1 MLYFKLMAL
10 IFKKGNIMKKV
21 MYTLFSMG
29 LVALLMNQAQ
39 AEGQKKSVRISSG
52 NKVGAMWSGDG
63 LGFVNQFGSA
73 GILETNI
80 TIPPNGFTT
89 NLADQITTPPGA
101 TVSYSTT
108 SSQFCSVTGSGQ
120 LTAVGPTGAC
130 VVTITTGEVKAD
142 MTREPKVY
150 PVAASTTDI
159 TLQLTGQVVVENHP
173 QALTAPQQL
182 QVKNMGVTGVTNPTS
197 TPVNTEGVALD
208 LTKAGGNIT
217 YNAYK
222 AAPNTVRYNGKYPAA
237 ASFTGSMPDLN
248 WAAGASL
255 TGPVLGTGQYDF
267 VAAKFEGYILWPG
280 VFKADSRV
288 EFYDVCDDGF
298 RLKVAQTA
306 GAAATDFAT
315 VVENYIDQGPGSW
328 WSWYNAIGSATRKA
342 GSVYK
347 FTIDYYEYGGHAT
360 CALFWNKGIA
370 STFNWTTKT
379 LVPAASFAT
388 SATQWNK

>member
-1 MLYFKLMAL
+1 
-10 IFKKGNIMKKV
+10 
-21 MYTLFSMG
+21 MYALFSLG

-52 NKVGAMWSGDG
+52 NKVGEMWSGDG

-73 GILETNI
+73 GILQTNI
-80 TIPPNGFTT
+80 TIPATGGFST
-89 NLADQITTPPGA
+89 NLATQITTPPGA
-101 TVSYSTT
+101 SVSYEASAG
-108 SSQFCSVTGSGQ
+108 SSGVCSVSASGTMQ
-120 LTAVGPTGAC
+120 SIGNGDC
-130 VVTITTGEVKAD
+130 VVTITTGEVVAN
-142 MTREPKVY
+142 MTSEPKVY
-150 PVAASTTDI
+150 PVAASTTTV
-159 TLQLTGQVVVENHP
+159 TLKLTGQVLIP
-173 QALTAPQQL
+173 LSPLDPAQQL
-182 QVKNMGVTGVTNPTS
+182 QVTGMGVTGVTNPKA
-197 TPVNTEGVALD
+197 TPVNTEGQSLN
-208 LTKAGGNIT
+208 LNKAGGNIT

-222 AAPNTVRYNGKYPAA
+222 AAPNSVRYNGKYPAA
-237 ASFTGSMPDLN
+237 ASFTGTMQDLN

-280 VFKADSRV
+280 AFKADSRV

-306 GAAATDFAT
+306 GANATDFAT

-328 WSWYNAIGSATRKA
+328 WSYYNAKGSATRKA

-360 CALFWNKGIA
+360 CALFWDQGKGT
-370 STFNWTTKT
+370 TFAWKTKT

>member
-1 MLYFKLMAL
+1 
-10 IFKKGNIMKKV
+10 MKKV

-29 LVALLMNQAQ
+29 LVAVLMNQVQ

-73 GILETNI
+73 GVLQTNI
-80 TIPPNGFTT
+80 TIPATGGFTT

-101 TVSYSTT
+101 SVSFSTN
-108 SSQFCSVTGSGQ
+108 SSAVCSVSASGTMQ
-120 LTAVGPTGAC
+120 SIGNGDC
-130 VVTITTGEVKAD
+130 VVTITTGEVLAN
-142 MTREPKVY
+142 MTSEPKVY
-150 PVAASTTDI
+150 PVAASTTNI
-159 TLQLTGQVVVENHP
+159 TLALTGQVLIPNSP
-173 QALTAPQQL
+173 LTEAEQL
-182 QVKNMGVTGVTNPTS
+182 IVTGMGVTGVTNPKA
-197 TPVNTEGVALD
+197 TPVNTENVALD
-208 LTKAGGNIT
+208 LTKAGGNVT

-222 AAPNTVRYNGKYPAA
+222 ASPNTVRYNGNYPAA
-237 ASFTGSMPDLN
+237 ASFTGTMPDLN

-280 VFKADSRV
+280 AFKADSRV

-306 GAAATDFAT
+306 GANATDFAT

-328 WSWYNAIGSATRKA
+328 WSYYNAKGSATRKA

-360 CALFWNKGIA
+360 CALFWDQGVTK
-370 STFNWTTKT
+370 TFNWKTKT

-388 SATQWNK
+388 SATQWNAP

>member
-1 MLYFKLMAL
+1 
-10 IFKKGNIMKKV
+10 
-21 MYTLFSMG
+21 MG
-29 LVALLMNQAQ
+29 LVALLMNHAQ

-73 GILETNI
+73 GVLQTNI
-80 TIPPNGFTT
+80 TIPATGGFTT

-101 TVSYSTT
+101 SVSYEASAG
-108 SSQFCSVTGSGQ
+108 SSGVCSVSASGTMQ
-120 LTAVGPTGAC
+120 SIGNGDC
-130 VVTITTGEVKAD
+130 VVTITTGEVVAN
-142 MTREPKVY
+142 MTSEPKVY
-150 PVAASTTDI
+150 PVAASTTTV
-159 TLQLTGQVVVENHP
+159 TLKLTGQVLIPNSP
-173 QALTAPQQL
+173 LTEAEQL
-182 QVKNMGVTGVTNPTS
+182 IVSGMGVTGVTNPKA
-197 TPVNTEGVALD
+197 TPVNTEGQSLN
-208 LTKAGGNIT
+208 LNKAGGNVT
-217 YNAYK
+217 YKAYK
-222 AAPNTVRYNGKYPAA
+222 ASPNTVRYNGNYPAT
-237 ASFTGSMPDLN
+237 ASFTGTMPDLN
-248 WAAGASL
+248 WAAGSSL

-280 VFKADSRV
+280 AFKADSRV

-306 GAAATDFAT
+306 GANATDFAT

-328 WSWYNAIGSATRKA
+328 WSWYNAKGSATRKA

-360 CALFWNKGIA
+360 CALFWNKGIS
-370 STFNWTTKT
+370 STFTWTTKT

-388 SATQWNK
+388 SATQWNAP

>member
-1 MLYFKLMAL
+1 
-10 IFKKGNIMKKV
+10 MKKV
-21 MYTLFSMG
+21 LYALFSMG
-29 LVALLMNQAQ
+29 LVALLMNQVQ

-73 GILETNI
+73 GVLQTNI
-80 TIPPNGFTT
+80 TIPATGGFTT

-101 TVSYSTT
+101 SVSFSTN
-108 SSQFCSVTGSGQ
+108 SSGVCSVSGSGTMQ
-120 LTAVGPTGAC
+120 SIGNGDC
-130 VVTITTGEVKAD
+130 VVTITTGEVLAD
-142 MTREPKVY
+142 MTSTPKVY
-150 PVAASTTDI
+150 PVAASTTNI
-159 TLQLTGQVVVENHP
+159 TLALTGQVLIPNSP
-173 QALTAPQQL
+173 LTAEQQL
-182 QVKNMGVTGVTNPTS
+182 QVTGMGVTGVTDPKA
-197 TPVNTEGVALD
+197 TPVNTENVALD
-208 LTKAGGNIT
+208 LTKAGGNVT

-222 AAPNTVRYNGKYPAA
+222 ASPNTVRYNGNYPAA
-237 ASFTGSMPDLN
+237 ASFTGTMPDLN

-280 VFKADSRV
+280 AFKADSRV

-298 RLKVAQTA
+298 RLRVAQTA
-306 GAAATDFAT
+306 GASATDFAT
-315 VVENYIDQGPGSW
+315 VINNYIDQGPGSW
-328 WSWYNAIGSATRKA
+328 WSWYNAKGSATRKA

-360 CALFWNKGIA
+360 CALFWDQGKGT
-370 STFNWTTKT
+370 TFAWKTKT

>member
-1 MLYFKLMAL
+1 
-10 IFKKGNIMKKV
+10 
-21 MYTLFSMG
+21 MYALFSMG

-73 GILETNI
+73 GVLQTNI
-80 TIPPNGFTT
+80 TIPATGGFTT

-101 TVSYSTT
+101 SVSFSTN
-108 SSQFCSVTGSGQ
+108 SSAVCSVSASGTMQ
-120 LTAVGPTGAC
+120 SIGNGDC
-130 VVTITTGEVKAD
+130 VVTITTGEVVAN
-142 MTREPKVY
+142 MTSEPKVY
-150 PVAASTTDI
+150 PVAASTTDV
-159 TLQLTGQVVVENHP
+159 TLKLTGQVLIPNSP
-173 QALTAPQQL
+173 LTEAEQL
-182 QVKNMGVTGVTNPTS
+182 IVTGMGVTGVTNPKA
-197 TPVNTEGVALD
+197 TPVNTEGQSLN
-208 LTKAGGNIT
+208 LNKAGGNVT
-217 YNAYK
+217 YKAYK
-222 AAPNTVRYNGKYPAA
+222 AAPNSVRYNGNYPAA
-237 ASFTGSMPDLN
+237 ASFTGTMPDLN

-280 VFKADSRV
+280 AFKADSRV

-306 GAAATDFAT
+306 GADATDFAT
-315 VVENYIDQGPGSW
+315 VINNYIDQGPGSW
-328 WSWYNAIGSATRKA
+328 WSYYNAKGSATRKA

-360 CALFWNKGIA
+360 CALFWDQGVTK
-370 STFNWTTKT
+370 TFNWKTKT

-388 SATQWNK
+388 SATQWNAP

>member
-1 MLYFKLMAL
+1 
-10 IFKKGNIMKKV
+10 MKKV
-21 MYTLFSMG
+21 LYALFSMG

-73 GILETNI
+73 GVLQTNI
-80 TIPPNGFTT
+80 TIPATGGFTT

-101 TVSYSTT
+101 SVSFSTN
-108 SSQFCSVTGSGQ
+108 SSAVCSVSASGTMQ
-120 LTAVGPTGAC
+120 SIGNGDC
-130 VVTITTGEVKAD
+130 VVTITTGEVLAN
-142 MTREPKVY
+142 MTSEPKVY
-150 PVAASTTDI
+150 PVAASTTNI
-159 TLQLTGQVVVENHP
+159 TLALTGQVLIPNSP
-173 QALTAPQQL
+173 LTEAEQL
-182 QVKNMGVTGVTNPTS
+182 IVTGMGVTGVTNPKA
-197 TPVNTEGVALD
+197 TPVNTEGQSLN
-208 LTKAGGNIT
+208 LNKAGGNIT

-222 AAPNTVRYNGKYPAA
+222 AAPNSVRYNGKYPAA
-237 ASFTGSMPDLN
+237 ASFTGTMQDLN

-280 VFKADSRV
+280 AFKADSRV

-306 GAAATDFAT
+306 GANATDFAT

-328 WSWYNAIGSATRKA
+328 WSYYNAKGSATRKA

-360 CALFWNKGIA
+360 CALFWDQGVTK
-370 STFNWTTKT
+370 TFNWKTKT

-388 SATQWNK
+388 SATQWNAP

>member
-1 MLYFKLMAL
+1 
-10 IFKKGNIMKKV
+10 MKKV
-21 MYTLFSMG
+21 MYALFSMG
-29 LVALLMNQAQ
+29 LVALLMNQAL
-39 AEGQKKSVRISSG
+39 AGAGGQKKSVRISSG

-73 GILETNI
+73 GVLQTNI
-80 TIPPNGFTT
+80 TIPAGGGGFST
-89 NLADQITTPPGA
+89 NLADQVTTPPGA
-101 TVSYSTT
+101 SVTYEASPG
-108 SSQFCSVTGSGQ
+108 SSGVCSVTTSG
-120 LTAVGPTGAC
+120 TMTSIGNGRC
-130 VVTITTGEVKAD
+130 VVTIRTGEVLAD

-150 PVAASTTDI
+150 PVAASTTDV
-159 TLQLTGQVVVENHP
+159 TLELTGQILIP
-173 QALTAPQQL
+173 DSPLTAPQQL
-182 QVKNMGVTGVTNPTS
+182 QVKNMGVTGVTDPRS
-197 TPVNTEGVALD
+197 TPVNTENVALD
-208 LTKAGGNIT
+208 LTKGGGNVT
-217 YNAYK
+217 YKAYK
-222 AAPNTVRYNGKYPAA
+222 ASPNTVRYNGNYPAA
-237 ASFTGSMPDLN
+237 ASYTATMPDLN

-280 VFKADSRV
+280 EFKNGTKV

-306 GAAATDFAT
+306 GPNATDFAT
-315 VVENYIDQGPGSW
+315 VIENYIDQGPGSW
-328 WSWYNAIGSATRKA
+328 WGAPNAKGSATRKA

-360 CALFWNKGIA
+360 CALFWDAGSGTA
-370 STFNWTTKT
+370 FNWTTKT